1 MNKSSKKVENEEM
14 KNKLNDEI
22 ECGKHGNSKSYKKGQ
37 RRYSKDF
44 YGY

>member
-22 ECGKHGNSKSYKKGQ
+22 DVDADTSLAV
-37 RRYSKDF
+37 
-44 YGY
+44 

>member
-22 ECGKHGNSKSYKKGQ
+22 DVENMEIANLIK
-37 RRYSKDF
+37 RYSKDF